1 MFSRKSAMIVG
12 LIILVAANII
22 ALSII
27 SKKPYPSYGLGQIAI
42 TCVAPFQ
49 RLIVRST
56 RAMKDIWR
64 HYFYLVSV
72 AREND
77 QLKKQLQQAQL
88 DSDRCREIQLA
99 NQRLRNL
106 LALSR
111 EVDARSLA
119 AEVVGKDPTPW
130 FKTLLVDKGR
140 RHGVV
145 KGMPVVSPDGVVG
158 LIIEVAGGFSKV
170 MLLTDPNS
178 AVDALVQDSR
188 ARGII
193 KGGPEG
199 MCLFKYVLRKHDI
212 RVGQIVVTSGMDG
225 VFPKGLRVG
234 KVASVTKEPAG
245 IFQQVSVVPAVDFER
260 LEEVLILPVASQ
272 GGDGLE

>member
-27 SKKPYPSYGLGQIAI
+27 SKKPYPSYGMGQIAI

-56 RAMKDIWR
+56 RTMKDIWR
-64 HYFYLVSV
+64 HYFSLVSV

-77 QLKKQLQQAQL
+77 ELRRKLQRARQE
-88 DSDRCREIQLA
+88 SNRCREIRLA
-99 NQRLRNL
+99 NRRLRKL
-106 LALSR
+106 LALSQV
-111 EVDARSLA
+111 VDDRSLA

-130 FKTLLVDKGR
+130 FKTILVDKGR
-140 RHGVV
+140 RHGVI

-158 LIIEVAGGFSKV
+158 VIIEVAPGFSKV

-178 AVDALVQDSR
+178 AVDALVQGSR

-212 RVGQIVVTSGMDG
+212 REGEIVVTSGMDG

-234 KVASVTKEPAG
+234 KVASVVKEPAG
-245 IFQQVSVVPAVDFER
+245 IFQHVTVAPAVDFER
-260 LEEVLILPVASQ
+260 LEEVLILPIARRQ
-272 GGDGLE
+272 GDSLK